1 MTRII
6 LVRHGQTDWNRV
18 EHYRGRVD
26 VPLNETGFAQAE
38 ATGWRIKQEWQSDA
52 AAIYSSPLAR
62 TMQTAVV
69 IGGHINLP
77 VHSFYG
83 LIDLNMGQW
92 EGLTPIQVCEK
103 WPEMHAAWYSTPQAV
118 SFPGGETL
126 ARVRTR
132 TMSGLYELIERHDGR
147 NIILVSHTDVIRV
160 ILLSVLGLGNERL
173 WSIRQDNC
181 AINVIEWEESS
192 AEAAVVTMND
202 TAHLREWA
210 GLMSLVDVAQCD
222 RE

>member
-1 MTRII
+1 
-6 LVRHGQTDWNRV
+6 
-18 EHYRGRVD
+18 
-26 VPLNETGFAQAE
+26 
-38 ATGWRIKQEWQSDA
+38 
-52 AAIYSSPLAR
+52 
-62 TMQTAVV
+62 
-69 IGGHINLP
+69 
-77 VHSFYG
+77 
-83 LIDLNMGQW
+83 
-92 EGLTPIQVCEK
+92 
-103 WPEMHAAWYSTPQAV
+103 
-118 SFPGGETL
+118 
-126 ARVRTR
+126 
-132 TMSGLYELIERHDGR
+132 MSGLYELIERHDGR